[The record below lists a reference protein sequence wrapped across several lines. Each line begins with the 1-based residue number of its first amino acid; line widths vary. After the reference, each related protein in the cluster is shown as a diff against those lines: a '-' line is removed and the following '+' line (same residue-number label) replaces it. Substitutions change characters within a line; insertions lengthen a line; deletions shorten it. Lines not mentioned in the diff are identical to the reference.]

1 MWLFPCAAA
10 AVSVAF
16 ASLVLRSWR
25 VRRGPNLAAW
35 GLALAMFGVASL
47 AAGLGML
54 AGWNETLFRL
64 YYLFGAIVNVPVLAL
79 GTIYLLAP
87 RKTAHICTAIV
98 AVLSVGAAVDVSEV
112 TLNVAPL
119 ATNGIP
125 PASEVLPE
133 SIRTLSRIFSFSGF
147 FVVVG
152 GAVWSAVRLIRQR
165 GAHLRRLASANLLI
179 ALGTTVAA
187 TASGFARY
195 QRGSIFSVGLL
206 VGVSLMFLGFL
217 RTRPRPTAP

>member
-1 MWLFPCAAA
+1 
-10 AVSVAF
+10 
-16 ASLVLRSWR
+16 
-25 VRRGPNLAAW
+25 
-35 GLALAMFGVASL
+35 
-47 AAGLGML
+47 
-54 AGWNETLFRL
+54 
-64 YYLFGAIVNVPVLAL
+64 VLAL

-87 RKTAHICTAIV
+87 RKAAHICTAIV
-98 AVLSVGAAVDVSEV
+98 AVLSLGAAVDVSEV